1 MSDVACPI
9 NLGPRETK
17 KRLVGGVVGLAAGL
31 VLGVLAI
38 ALGLGLWVRLAAVG
52 AVLFGVLGLLQARA
66 KT

>member
-9 NLGPRETK
+9 NLGPRETR
-17 KRLVGGVVGLAAGL
+17 KRFVGGVVGLAAGL
-31 VLGVLAI
+31 ALGVLAVTQGFG
-38 ALGLGLWVRLAAVG
+38 AWVRLAAVG